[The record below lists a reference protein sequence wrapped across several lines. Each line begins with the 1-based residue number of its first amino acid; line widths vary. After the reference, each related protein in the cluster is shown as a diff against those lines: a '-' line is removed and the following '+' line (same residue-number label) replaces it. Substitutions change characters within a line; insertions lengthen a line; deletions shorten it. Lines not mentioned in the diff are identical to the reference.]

1 MVCKEKK
8 IIRSNFVEFII
19 VGEKYNL
26 KIFLLVVIDF
36 VLQCDIINCIGYSNI
51 LNDVKVK
58 ILIVRVCYLIYKGF
72 KYDIDL

>member
-1 MVCKEKK
+1 MACREKK

-58 ILIVRVCYLIYKGF
+58 ILRVRVCYLICKGF